1 MFGLTDLLWAFAGL
15 ILTIFGTFLEAF
27 STSPPW
33 HWFQE
38 GGFVAQ
44 SLGVRFQVGAVLLT
58 GCLGGGQAG
67 AIAQIAY
74 LGLGLAGLPIFE
86 NGGGFGYVQAL
97 SFGYLLGFVPGGWL
111 CGTLANPPRSRDRA
125 AASHR
130 PPRMEARPPTQRPPT
145 VRRSPPVQVPRVS
158 IERLG
163 LAALAG
169 LGAIHGVGLTWLLMF
184 HGGRFGEAAIAY
196 SLKPLPGQLVILCA
210 AVTLA
215 ALIRRLLLS

>member
-1 MFGLTDLLWAFAGL
+1 MVGLTDLLWAFVGL
-15 ILTIFGTFLEAF
+15 TLTIFGTFLEAF
-27 STSPPW
+27 ATSPPW
-33 HWFQE
+33 QWFQE

-58 GCLGGGQAG
+58 GCLGGPQAG
-67 AIAQIAY
+67 AIAQVAY

-111 CGTLANPPRSRDRA
+111 CGWLAHLPRSRDRA
-125 AASHR
+125 VPGRAPR
-130 PPRMEARPPTQRPPT
+130 IERMPPPRATSQ
-145 VRRSPPVQVPRVS
+145 RRSPPAPTAPRIS
-158 IERLG
+158 LERLTLAAVAG
-163 LAALAG
+163 LAT
-169 LGAIHGVGLTWLLMF
+169 IHGVGLTWLLLF

-196 SLKPLPGQLVILCA
+196 SLKPLPGQAVILCA